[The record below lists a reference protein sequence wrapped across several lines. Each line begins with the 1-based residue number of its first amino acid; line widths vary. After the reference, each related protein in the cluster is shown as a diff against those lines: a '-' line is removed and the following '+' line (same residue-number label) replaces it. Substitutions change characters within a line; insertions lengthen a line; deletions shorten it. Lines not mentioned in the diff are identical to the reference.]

1 MDGVIR
7 LEWKVEQDG
16 TEDFSSDH
24 PHAIKL
30 LLDFIYL
37 GDYMPPEQLRGA
49 SQATAFK
56 ASKKGKNKLHHQ
68 EAEAVAVNEVA
79 STNVEVD
86 EQRPL
91 EMHARMYSL
100 ASKYDLPTLKTTAV
114 TKYYQAAQ
122 GNSFDSKDLA
132 TAITIAYNTG
142 SEGEAEMRKA
152 VLASIIRNL
161 KLAATETC
169 IRDAISRER
178 DLAIEIMAALAVHC
192 SCHSS
197 YGDPN
202 VVNSKRCGYCGN
214 HSKSLSNCQFCG
226 RYIS

>member
-1 MDGVIR
+1 MCS
-7 LEWKVEQDG
+7 EQIPDARR
-16 TEDFSSDH
+16 
-24 PHAIKL
+24 AI
-30 LLDFIYL
+30 
-37 GDYMPPEQLRGA
+37 
-49 SQATAFK
+49 AFK
-56 ASKKGKNKLHHQ
+56 PSKKGRKKGRKSLRQHVV
-68 EAEAVAVNEVA
+68 EVVAVDEA
-79 STNVEVD
+79 SDSEVEVD

-114 TKYYQAAQ
+114 TKYYQVAQ
-122 GNSFDSKDLA
+122 GNSFDSNDLA

-152 VLASIIRNL
+152 VLVSIIKHL
-161 KLAATETC
+161 KLATTETC

-178 DLAIEIMAALAVHC
+178 DLAIEIMAALANHC

-197 YGDPN
+197 YQDPS
-202 VVNSKRCGYCGN
+202 VVYSKRCGYCGN

-226 RYIS
+226 RYIH